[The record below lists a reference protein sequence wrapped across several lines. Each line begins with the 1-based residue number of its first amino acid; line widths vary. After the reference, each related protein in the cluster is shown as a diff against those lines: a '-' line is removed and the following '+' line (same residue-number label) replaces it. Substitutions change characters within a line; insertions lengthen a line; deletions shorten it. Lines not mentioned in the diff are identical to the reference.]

1 MSGYRLLK
9 HRQYEHNAEH
19 LPDSIRRKA
28 MWAQV
33 LLGTRG
39 RTPNVKTTTGYNA
52 RWRRTPVQGY
62 HYYLWWIPLAESEL
76 AERSGAGPP
85 GQTILVHS
93 IRHHDE
99 TDDPIDLASL
109 DEFEE
114 VPLASLD
121 PRFDEQRSVGR
132 HLESDQIAPAT
143 VKGLPGSGKTVAL
156 FYLVR
161 DLVLQSGIDSLL
173 YVTYTSRLKR
183 AAREF
188 LSAQAPELE
197 QRIHIRTL
205 TELEKEITGLPA
217 HIDPMHELADFRR
230 FLDMQPAASLGIW
243 RRYPAALY
251 TEIRAHLLGRT
262 FPTAYTLPAPRL
274 AEATF
279 TEGAFNLDAYATS
292 RRLTRDEAAIVV
304 RLAERLSS
312 DRLFL
317 DQIAAGRA
325 LKLLTQPSQPPN
337 GARKLPGWLR
347 AIDALV
353 VDEVQD
359 LTLLQIALLAELAR
373 TRIHAAGRRLAV
385 VVAGDESQIVQ
396 PSGFDWGVTKD
407 LLREVL
413 GANPQEFEFRHQRRS
428 PRNLAYVIDNAWN
441 FYGQLPKALRPSAN
455 RQSFLDDADVEL
467 SISTHRP
474 DRSEENGRLLICPL
488 PAAMQQADAEA
499 MRQWRTFVE
508 ELAELPGRAL
518 IDLNRSL
525 SALARSEATG
535 SEPGGESAGAS
546 KADEVIFDVREIKG
560 LERNTILVAGLNETY
575 QQAMRLAANT
585 SDTPPLLEA
594 RRLIDEMRVA
604 LSRSTDKLILFEQPD
619 APVLEALAI
628 NNVEGHYTVSWGAL
642 RDLLRTEQMSEIE
655 VVEGYLDEV
664 DDLIERGRWE
674 QARNR
679 NRRAHEFAVQMED
692 RTLQREAQSQYVQ
705 IFIQEAAIHLL
716 QDRLPDALRLNQRAR
731 TLAAELGDP
740 AVIDEADEQ
749 REALR
754 DAVATQL
761 TGSLPQK
768 SVRSEDPAV
777 LYARLQKFEPLVAM
791 VEDAGLRRTLDEAT
805 LATGWQW
812 GVALLRSGTEAG
824 ARLIELFTELAAIM
838 QRQQD
843 QAGAALATVVVQRYT
858 TLPHATGLTAAQ
870 IPSLLDCIDQS
881 LHELA
886 PLGLQG
892 DAYAF
897 VAHWL
902 EESFVQLKDR
912 YALYYA
918 WAVRA
923 ERFNAQAGY
932 AALDDRLWDLEKRV
946 ELAAGS
952 TWTTDAADAAVL
964 RFGAFIAAYNGNP
977 HDASLAWEKLGEID
991 LAINQAREAGDL
1003 ERAYTL
1009 LRQSGQPIPD
1019 ALSTAVKLVRQAAQL
1034 VNKQQTLR
1042 DGERRALADQ
1052 LTSLLAALDVTP
1064 LRERD
1069 DDALLDDLASSA

>member
-1 MSGYRLLK
+1 MK

-173 YVTYTSRLKR
+173 YVTYPRLKR
-183 AAREF
+183 HAQF

-312 DRLFL
+312 DRFFL

-396 PSGFDWGVTKD
+396 PSGFDWGVTRICCARC
-407 LLREVL
+407 L
-413 GANPQEFEFRHQRRS
+413 APTPRS
-428 PRNLAYVIDNAWN
+428 SSSATNA
-441 FYGQLPKALRPSAN
+441 
-455 RQSFLDDADVEL
+455 
-467 SISTHRP
+467 
-474 DRSEENGRLLICPL
+474 
-488 PAAMQQADAEA
+488 
-499 MRQWRTFVE
+499 
-508 ELAELPGRAL
+508 
-518 IDLNRSL
+518 
-525 SALARSEATG
+525 
-535 SEPGGESAGAS
+535 
-546 KADEVIFDVREIKG
+546 
-560 LERNTILVAGLNETY
+560 
-575 QQAMRLAANT
+575 
-585 SDTPPLLEA
+585 
-594 RRLIDEMRVA
+594 
-604 LSRSTDKLILFEQPD
+604 
-619 APVLEALAI
+619 
-628 NNVEGHYTVSWGAL
+628 
-642 RDLLRTEQMSEIE
+642 
-655 VVEGYLDEV
+655 
-664 DDLIERGRWE
+664 
-674 QARNR
+674 
-679 NRRAHEFAVQMED
+679 AH
-692 RTLQREAQSQYVQ
+692 
-705 IFIQEAAIHLL
+705 
-716 QDRLPDALRLNQRAR
+716 
-731 TLAAELGDP
+731 
-740 AVIDEADEQ
+740 
-749 REALR
+749 
-754 DAVATQL
+754 
-761 TGSLPQK
+761 
-768 SVRSEDPAV
+768 
-777 LYARLQKFEPLVAM
+777 
-791 VEDAGLRRTLDEAT
+791 
-805 LATGWQW
+805 
-812 GVALLRSGTEAG
+812 
-824 ARLIELFTELAAIM
+824 
-838 QRQQD
+838 
-843 QAGAALATVVVQRYT
+843 
-858 TLPHATGLTAAQ
+858 HATW
-870 IPSLLDCIDQS
+870 PM
-881 LHELA
+881 
-886 PLGLQG
+886 
-892 DAYAF
+892 
-897 VAHWL
+897 
-902 EESFVQLKDR
+902 
-912 YALYYA
+912 
-918 WAVRA
+918 
-923 ERFNAQAGY
+923 
-932 AALDDRLWDLEKRV
+932 
-946 ELAAGS
+946 
-952 TWTTDAADAAVL
+952 
-964 RFGAFIAAYNGNP
+964 
-977 HDASLAWEKLGEID
+977 
-991 LAINQAREAGDL
+991 
-1003 ERAYTL
+1003 
-1009 LRQSGQPIPD
+1009 
-1019 ALSTAVKLVRQAAQL
+1019 
-1034 VNKQQTLR
+1034 
-1042 DGERRALADQ
+1042 
-1052 LTSLLAALDVTP
+1052 
-1064 LRERD
+1064 
-1069 DDALLDDLASSA
+1069 